1 MNAALSFINL
11 PFYSK
16 QSNQLS
22 PKSAC
27 QISSVFQDKKVAE
40 LSKPKEN
47 KFEVSQLPVVYQ
59 QDDTKQN
66 ICHQTE
72 NNNNNQLN
80 SQNARDYIEFNQN
93 FIQTEFSK
101 KKKDLNLEPSNNL
114 NSTNNNNNTSTT
126 LIINNN
132 TSTKNE
138 YNQGNRFLLKSKIIL
153 YSVFKQKLLD
163 NYHREFDGSI
173 LKK

>member
-16 QSNQLS
+16 QSKQVS
-22 PKSAC
+22 QKSAC

-47 KFEVSQLPVVYQ
+47 KFEVSQLPVVCQ

-66 ICHQTE
+66 IYHQTE
-72 NNNNNQLN
+72 NNNNQLN

-93 FIQTEFSK
+93 FIQTEYSNK
-101 KKKDLNLEPSNNL
+101 IKDLNLEPSNNL
-114 NSTNNNNNTSTT
+114 NSTNNNNTSTI
-126 LIINNN
+126 LIINN

-138 YNQGNRFLLKSKIIL
+138 YSQGNRFLLKSKILL
-153 YSVFKQKLLD
+153 YSVFKQKLLYK
-163 NYHREFDGSI
+163 YHREFDGSI